1 MADNWSE
8 ELLTVFLQ
16 TFLDVLPILTV
27 LLVFQL
33 LVLRQP
39 IANLKHVVIGALY
52 VIIGLALFLVGLER
66 ALFPLGRVMAQQLT
80 APSFLTDG
88 KTDLLDWKDYYW
100 VYLFGAAI
108 GFATT
113 IAEPSLI
120 AVARKAERVS
130 GGTISG
136 WGLRIAVAIGVAAS
150 IAIGAFR
157 IVTGTPLHLYMVA
170 GYAIVVL
177 QTLFTPRVIVPLAY
191 DSGGVTTSTVTVP
204 LVTALGL
211 GLASTVPGRSAIL
224 DGFGLIALASLF
236 PMITVM
242 GYAQIGHLRRGGS
255 LRRTKEA
262 SPAAPHPVDGTGQSI
277 HHGQTDRRKR

>member
-1 MADNWSE
+1 MVGAWSQ
-8 ELLTVFLQ
+8 ELLTVLIQ
-16 TFLDVLPILTV
+16 TFLDVLPILTIM
-27 LLVFQL
+27 LVFQL
-33 LVLRQP
+33 LVLRQTIP
-39 IANLKHVVIGALY
+39 NLKRVVIGSIY
-52 VIIGLALFLVGLER
+52 VIVGLALFLIGLER
-66 ALFPLGRVMAQQLT
+66 ALFPLGRIMAQQLT
-80 APSFLTDG
+80 DPTFLTDS

-100 VYLFGAAI
+100 VYIFGAAI

-130 GGTISG
+130 GGTING
-136 WGLRIAVAIGVAAS
+136 WGLRFAVAIGVAAS

-157 IVTGTPLHLYMVA
+157 IVTGTPLYLYMVA
-170 GYAIVVL
+170 GYAVVVV

-211 GLASTVPGRSAIL
+211 GLASTVPDRSAIL

-255 LRRTKEA
+255 LRPTAESAQAPPSSVEEA
-262 SPAAPHPVDGTGQSI
+262 KRSI
-277 HHGQTDRRKR
+277 HHDQADRRKR